1 MELGNVIAR
10 GRTAELFDLP
20 ENRVLKLFYDWV
32 SPQSVKQEYEIS
44 LQIYKA
50 GVPIPQ
56 VFDMIAHEKRQGI
69 VYEKISGFTM
79 LQMLGSKPW
88 QVVKHSRT
96 LAELHNKMHQIPLE
110 GFPSFR
116 DHWLKNI
123 ERVPN
128 LSESIKRKLI
138 DQVTQLPDT
147 NHLCH
152 FDFHPD
158 QVIYTKNGPVIL
170 DWMTACAGHPAADV
184 ARTQILLTI
193 GKPPD
198 ASVWMKILASL
209 LGKIA
214 NFYYLKRYQEMNP
227 QLKRSLIQAWLA
239 PIAAVRLLENIQ
251 GEETDL
257 MKIILAQSSL
267 ADA

>member
-10 GRTAELFDLP
+10 GRTAELFDLS

-32 SPQSVKQEYEIS
+32 SPQAVMQEYEIS
-44 LQIYKA
+44 LNISKA
-50 GVPIPQ
+50 GVPVPR
-56 VFDMIAHEKRQGI
+56 VFDLVEHEKRSGI
-69 VYEKISGFTM
+69 IYEKISGETM

-88 QVVKHSRT
+88 QVVNHSRM
-96 LAELHNKMHQIPLE
+96 LAELHSKMHQIPLE

-116 DHWLKNI
+116 DRWLNNI

-128 LSESIKRKLI
+128 FSESIKKKLI
-138 DQVTQLPDT
+138 DQVNQLPDT
-147 NHLCH
+147 NQLCH

-158 QVIYTKNGPVIL
+158 QVIYTTNGAVIL

-198 ASVWMKILASL
+198 ASVWMKFLASL

-214 NFYYLKRYQEMNP
+214 NHYYLKRYLELNPEMEP
-227 QLKRSLIQAWLA
+227 SLIKDWLA
-239 PIAAVRLLENIQ
+239 PIAAVRLLETIQ
-251 GEETDL
+251 GEEQDL
-257 MKIILAQSSL
+257 MKIILTKK
-267 ADA
+267 

>member
-1 MELGNVIAR
+1 MELGNVIAS

-32 SPQSVKQEYEIS
+32 SLQAVKQEYEIS
-44 LQIYKA
+44 LQIFKA
-50 GVPIPQ
+50 GVPVPQ
-56 VFDMIAHEKRQGI
+56 VFDLIEHKNRLGI
-69 VYEKISGFTM
+69 VYEKISGSTM

-88 QVVKHSRT
+88 QVVKHSCN
-96 LAELHNKMHQIPLE
+96 LAELHSKMHQMPLE
-110 GFPSFR
+110 GFASFR
-116 DHWLKNI
+116 DRWFKNI
-123 ERVPN
+123 EQVPN

-138 DQVTQLPDT
+138 DQVNQLPDAAK
-147 NHLCH
+147 LCH

-158 QVIYTKNGPVIL
+158 QVIYTTNGPVIL

-209 LGKIA
+209 LGRVA
-214 NFYYLKRYQEMNP
+214 NHYYLKRYLELNPEM
-227 QLKRSLIQAWLA
+227 KRSLIQAWLA
-239 PIAAVRLLENIQ
+239 PIASVRLLDAIQ
-251 GEETDL
+251 GEDRDL
-257 MKIILAQSSL
+257 MKIILSQSFS
-267 ADA
+267 DV